1 MLKSRKSKE
10 ALLMQFECTISVL
23 SFPSSI
29 SRLIYIFTYGVS
41 AVWQHCYSS
50 SRRVELW
57 QAWHHSGD
65 YEGQLPWLSYQMWL
79 EKSVSEP
86 SCEDCK
92 RGSTRQFS
100 FTLWISF
107 MTKISCF
114 QCLNMNMQRPRT
126 ICLKEHPHW
135 CFNLLSILSFT
146 SFYLY
151 KSICESLLQPVH
163 SP

>member
-1 MLKSRKSKE
+1 MHHFSTQFSFFHLKTNLYLYLWCVGSLT
-10 ALLMQFECTISVL
+10 ALLFIITESWALTSMAPQ
-23 SFPSSI
+23 
-29 SRLIYIFTYGVS
+29 R
-41 AVWQHCYSS
+41 W
-50 SRRVELW
+50 LW
-57 QAWHHSGD
+57 GAA
-65 YEGQLPWLSYQMWL
+65 YQMWL